1 MESSKELKP
10 GLKAAGDLEPGQI
23 IINRKGKT
31 FYPLF
36 YMLIKIVSFT
46 RPVSVDINPLM
57 AKLKFFQFEI

>member
-10 GLKAAGDLEPGQI
+10 GLRAARDLEPGQI

-36 YMLIKIVSFT
+36 YMLIKLFHL
-46 RPVSVDINPLM
+46 PGLFPL
-57 AKLKFFQFEI
+57 I